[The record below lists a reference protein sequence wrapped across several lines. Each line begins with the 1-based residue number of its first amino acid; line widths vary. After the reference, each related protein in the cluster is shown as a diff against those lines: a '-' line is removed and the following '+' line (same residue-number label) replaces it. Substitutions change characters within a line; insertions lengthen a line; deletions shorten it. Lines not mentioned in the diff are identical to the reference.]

1 MNIWMVVLGVL
12 YLAMLVT
19 IGLTSWKKTK
29 SAEDYILAGS
39 RVGMLVGTLTFAA
52 TLFSTFTLMGMP
64 DFFRTHGIGAWIFL
78 AVSDAVMFFFI
89 LWFGT
94 QLRKRAR
101 TLDYQGMAGM
111 LRTCYQSRWAGWV
124 YFVGVFCFLVPYV
137 AIQIRGISIFFFQA
151 LPDFLPAWGWSVA
164 IVCIMLAYSEVGGL
178 RAIIL
183 CDSIQAIILLAALW
197 IIAYGCVRSL
207 GGIPALFEQVQETNK
222 ALLSTP
228 GPKGLFTTQF
238 LVASFIAIFYFP
250 VTQPQVVTRLV
261 IMKSHKTMRHMA
273 VSLSVFTMLVLLPTV
288 AMGLYGA
295 VKYGDATADVYWA
308 QLLLHEQA
316 DLIAA
321 LVMIGLLAAATST
334 ADSQLFALGTELR
347 SALQIKKS
355 EKASVKYTRI
365 AVLSFG
371 AAALIFSLV
380 ASNQLVLLARV
391 SFAGTALMGPM
402 VLSAILLKRPH
413 KGVVWGTG
421 LGLVY
426 FILSLIKETIEKMDL
441 ESGGGFHHV
450 VAFVFRLV
458 PDFDM
463 ISSKLLPSAWGTL
476 RLDLFLFIVLAL
488 VAMALGLV
496 QHRRC
501 MHSN

>member
-1 MNIWMVVLGVL
+1 MNMWMIVLGAI
-12 YLAMLVT
+12 YLATLIT

-64 DFFRTHGIGAWIFL
+64 DFFRTHGVGAWIFL

-94 QLRKRAR
+94 QLRRRAR

-111 LRTCYQSRWAGWV
+111 LHTCYRTAWAGWV
-124 YFVGVFCFLVPYV
+124 YFAGAFCFLVPYV
-137 AIQIRGISIFFFQA
+137 AIQIRGISIFFSQA
-151 LPDFLPAWGWSVA
+151 LPDFLPPWGWSVA

-183 CDSIQAIILLAALW
+183 CDSIQAVILLAALW
-197 IIAYGCVRSL
+197 IISYGCVRTL
-207 GGIPALFEQVQETNK
+207 GGIPALFEQVRQTNE

-228 GPKGLFTTQF
+228 GPKGLFTVQF

-261 IMKSHKTMRHMA
+261 IMKSRKTMRHMA
-273 VSLSVFTMLVLLPTV
+273 VSLSIFTMLVLLPTV
-288 AMGLYGA
+288 AIGLYGS
-295 VKYGDATADVYWA
+295 VKYGDVTADVYWA
-308 QLLLHEQA
+308 QVLLHERA

-334 ADSQLFALGTELR
+334 ADSQLFALGSELR
-347 SALQIKKS
+347 SILPS
-355 EKASVKYTRI
+355 RHSDRNSVKYTRI

-371 AAALIFSLV
+371 AAALLFSLI

-402 VLSAILLKRPH
+402 VLSAVLLKRPH
-413 KGVVWGTG
+413 KCIIGVTGIG
-421 LGLVY
+421 LGY
-426 FILSLIKETIEKMDL
+426 FVLTLIKKSVEKMDL
-441 ESGGGFHHV
+441 QPDSTVGTMIGFLS
-450 VAFVFRLV
+450 RMIPDYETIMGKLV
-458 PDFDM
+458 PQDWSV
-463 ISSKLLPSAWGTL
+463 I
-476 RLDLFLFIVLAL
+476 RLDLLLFIVLAL
-488 VAMALGLV
+488 VAVISGLI
-496 QHRRC
+496 QNR
-501 MHSN
+501 SSE